1 MRNNEKFVNKSLK
14 QVCGARGGRDDGAD
28 LKSPDVV
35 RVGAVRHETPVRA
48 DLMPDLTLDS
58 SLLFVVHR
66 LCSGLWVYTPAP
78 PSSSPGEPRVVVAVQ
93 VQGNEDKMNVITR
106 SCVLFFWM
114 HTLTFVKSQEHNWS
128 GGQLRWRDTNKRELQ
143 YWLQWFFQL
152 LCIEGKWQ
160 SRGTKCQPQQCP
172 VIHVS
177 NNVQVIGDPE
187 EANVGNVVRFSCKS
201 NSEILSGSQEIYC
214 NEKGEWS
221 GEAPTCKAP
230 LACEQ
235 PPPLANGDTKNSMKF
250 SYRQN
255 ERVEYICQNYY
266 IMQGGPFKTCNNGEW
281 TGEIICLRP
290 CTVDEEAMRGR
301 NIRFRYGRK
310 DKLYAAHG
318 DVIEFSCTR
327 GRPVGSLG
335 MRPMCV
341 DGVVHLPSCQ

>member
-1 MRNNEKFVNKSLK
+1 M
-14 QVCGARGGRDDGAD
+14 
-28 LKSPDVV
+28 
-35 RVGAVRHETPVRA
+35 H
-48 DLMPDLTLDS
+48 
-58 SLLFVVHR
+58 
-66 LCSGLWVYTPAP
+66 
-78 PSSSPGEPRVVVAVQ
+78 
-93 VQGNEDKMNVITR
+93 VITR

-114 HTLTFVKSQEHNWS
+114 HTLTFVKSQEPLPDCTLQDFLNGPLFDSNFDTTGLEASYVAGRQIRVSCSTGYS
-128 GGQLRWRDTNKRELQ
+128 G
-143 YWLQWFFQL
+143 FFL
-152 LCIEGKWQ
+152 LFCIEGKWQ
-160 SRGTKCQPQQCP
+160 SRGTKCKPQQCP

-214 NEKGEWS
+214 NENGEWS
-221 GEAPTCKAP
+221 GEAPTCNAP

-235 PPPLANGDTKNSMKF
+235 PPPLENGDTKNSMKF
-250 SYRQN
+250 SYRHD

-266 IMQGGPFKTCNNGEW
+266 TMQGGPFKTCNNGEW

-310 DKLYAAHG
+310 DKLYSTHG